1 MRSGRGRQATRMALA
16 TGAAATLLAG
26 APGTAAA
33 STQYDGD
40 ATALRVEGLRLELFP
55 QGLDGA
61 PEQLAPLVDALERL
75 QSQAPEQL
83 RRDSLALVMP
93 DQVIG
98 QAQFPGTDTQ
108 AAIPDNPLLTADA
121 LEARSVKAPNGDLL
135 SEASVSGL
143 SLGGGVLSADVVRT
157 SCTGTGERVGLDISQ
172 LRLRSNQ
179 DIVSSEVSLK
189 PGTAVPIEG
198 IGSITFNQQDTDGT
212 TYAEGTNVVIDLDS
226 DLSLKSLARLFD
238 TTAPAMEAALKQV
251 LKDLS
256 ATKFPDGQAHLAPLG
271 EGVDQ
276 LSGEQLYDGVDQAMD
291 QVNAQA
297 PEPIADA
304 LNNIAHLGGTI
315 TVSNA
320 ACAQQT
326 VTASVPQPR
335 QPQQPQGAVPAEPVG
350 NTPEPPLAD
359 TGSPAGMVALGAA
372 GLGAVVAGGL
382 MLARARRREPAPGS

>member
-1 MRSGRGRQATRMALA
+1 MALA

-55 QGLDGA
+55 RGLDGA
-61 PEQLAPLVDALERL
+61 PGQLAPLVDALEQLR
-75 QSQAPEQL
+75 SQAPEQL

-179 DIVSSEVSLK
+179 DIVQSEVSLR

-226 DLSLKSLARLFD
+226 DLSLQSLARLFD

-276 LSGEQLYDGVDQAMD
+276 LSGQQLYDGVDQAMD
-291 QVNAQA
+291 QINAQA

-326 VTASVPQPR
+326 VTASVPQPQ

-382 MLARARRREPAPGS
+382 MLARARRRETAPGG